1 MKEND
6 LILLALCWNGAS
18 SVADGK
24 PCQVYMLLSQNG
36 YGMLTRTT
44 LLAFELSINVPWTL
58 TMHIVGYLHYIHKAP
73 SAWLIVHVWLYNT
86 HLLGQVEAYSLIP
99 LIGIINNNDC

>member
-6 LILLALCWNGAS
+6 FILLALCWNGAS

-36 YGMLTRTT
+36 LSMLLI
-44 LLAFELSINVPWTL
+44 LLAFRLSINVRLML
-58 TMHIVGYLHYIHKAP
+58 TIHAVGYLHYMHKGP
-73 SAWLIVHVWLYNT
+73 
-86 HLLGQVEAYSLIP
+86 
-99 LIGIINNNDC
+99 